1 MKYEYFKLPIP
12 FSEILSRK
20 EIEKTNIRF
29 SINQKIQLIL
39 LTYFGECRYNPKF
52 GCVVWEYDFTNVSN
66 ENAWRDLVVGS
77 LTETLVSNEPRL
89 QNISIKVNIKEEE
102 FDDPDGEEEFDLSDY
117 LDDDSADYKTQV
129 NNHSKDDEERVI
141 PLSGEQSFQEKLTE
155 QLHLLYLEDSQ
166 FVIADV
172 VVLFGIKP

>member
-102 FDDPDGEEEFDLSDY
+102 FDDPKDHTIKRVKRRLDVNVKANMLETNEPYDY
-117 LDDDSADYKTQV
+117 SQMIYVSPISLD
-129 NNHSKDDEERVI
+129 
-141 PLSGEQSFQEKLTE
+141 
-155 QLHLLYLEDSQ
+155 
-166 FVIADV
+166 
-172 VVLFGIKP
+172 

>member
-12 FSEILSRK
+12 FNEILSRK
-20 EIEKTNIRF
+20 EIDKTNIRF

-77 LTETLVSNEPRL
+77 LSETLVSNEPRL
-89 QNISIKVNIKEEE
+89 QNINIKVNIKEEE
-102 FDDPDGEEEFDLSDY
+102 FDDPKDHTIKRVKRRLDVNVKANMLETNEPYDY
-117 LDDDSADYKTQV
+117 SQMIYVSPISLD
-129 NNHSKDDEERVI
+129 
-141 PLSGEQSFQEKLTE
+141 
-155 QLHLLYLEDSQ
+155 
-166 FVIADV
+166 
-172 VVLFGIKP
+172 

>member
-1 MKYEYFKLPIP
+1 MKYEYFQLPIP

-29 SINQKIQLIL
+29 SINQKIKLIL

-52 GCVVWEYDFTNVSN
+52 GCVVWDYDFTNVSN

-77 LTETLVSNEPRL
+77 LTETLVSNERRL

-102 FDDPDGEEEFDLSDY
+102 FDDPKDHTIKRVKRRLDVNVSANLLETNEPYDY
-117 LDDDSADYKTQV
+117 SQMIYVSPISLD
-129 NNHSKDDEERVI
+129 
-141 PLSGEQSFQEKLTE
+141 
-155 QLHLLYLEDSQ
+155 
-166 FVIADV
+166 
-172 VVLFGIKP
+172 